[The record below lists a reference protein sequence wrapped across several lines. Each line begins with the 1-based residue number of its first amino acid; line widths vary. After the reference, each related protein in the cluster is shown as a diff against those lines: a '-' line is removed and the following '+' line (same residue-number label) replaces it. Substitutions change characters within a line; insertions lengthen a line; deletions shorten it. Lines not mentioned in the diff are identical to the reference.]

1 MPEILSQ
8 NEIDALL
15 SALSAGTMTETPA
28 PAEAGKGVKT
38 YDFKHPDRFSKDQTR
53 SLQMLHEHFARLFS
67 TSLSTYLRTITE
79 VKLVSVDQL
88 SYDEFIRSIPNPTC
102 INLFEMTPLE
112 GNALLEISPSLSFSI
127 IDRLMGGKGQAFH
140 KNREL
145 TEIEKS
151 ILLRVIDRIFDS
163 LQEAWSSVVDL
174 SVQLKATEVNPQ
186 LFLQLYLPTEMV
198 ILMTLEAHVGE
209 SSGTFCVCI
218 PYVVLEPIAG
228 RLSSRSWFSGKSSS
242 NLDATR
248 AVMETHLNKFNL
260 VLTAFLGGATL
271 KVNDLLTLER
281 GDVVAL
287 NRRKDEEIEVEV
299 AGKPMF
305 LARPGTHR
313 KHRAFKITQ
322 VTGGELDWLE

>member
-15 SALSAGTMTETPA
+15 SALSSGTMAETPA
-28 PAEAGKGVKT
+28 PVDAGKGIKT

-102 INLFEMTPLE
+102 INLFEMAPLE
-112 GNALLEISPSLSFSI
+112 GNALLELSPALSFSI
-127 IDRLMGGKGQAFH
+127 IDRLMGGKGQAFQ

-228 RLSSRSWFSGKSSS
+228 RLSSRSWFSGKTSS

-248 AVMETHLNKFNL
+248 VAMETHLNKFTL
-260 VLTAFLGGATL
+260 VLTAFLGDTTL
-271 KVNDLLTLER
+271 KVSDLLALER

-287 NRRKDEEIEVEV
+287 NHRKDEEIEVEV

-322 VTGGELDWLE
+322 VTGGDLDWLE